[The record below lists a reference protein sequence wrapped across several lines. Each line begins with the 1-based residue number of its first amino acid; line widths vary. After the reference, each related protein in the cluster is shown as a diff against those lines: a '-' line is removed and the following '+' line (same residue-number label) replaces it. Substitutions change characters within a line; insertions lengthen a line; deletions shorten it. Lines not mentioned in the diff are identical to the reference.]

1 MNISNKVL
9 ILGAQTVSLIFAPLY
24 LPVVAFIVLFF
35 FSYMSYMPW
44 TYNLQII
51 FMVYC
56 FTVLLPWVG
65 IFLYRKINGW
75 TRHQQGKRERRMV
88 PYLLSILC
96 YSGLLLLMRNLHM
109 PRFTMGLIVA
119 ALAIQIVCALTNSW
133 IKVSTHAAASGGV
146 IGCLMAFSLI
156 FHFDPTVPLCVCILL
171 NGLVCSAR
179 LILRQHT
186 LTDLWLGTFIGIL
199 CGFFSI
205 VLI

>member
-75 TRHQQGKRERRMV
+75 TRHQLGKHLPALPKHHRNFCLHNGRV
-88 PYLLSILC
+88 QNSI
-96 YSGLLLLMRNLHM
+96 GQQLH
-109 PRFTMGLIVA
+109 
-119 ALAIQIVCALTNSW
+119 
-133 IKVSTHAAASGGV
+133 
-146 IGCLMAFSLI
+146 
-156 FHFDPTVPLCVCILL
+156 
-171 NGLVCSAR
+171 GLVGRVDCFSAKGR
-179 LILRQHT
+179 KARHQHLFHGFLFHRHRPLRKN
-186 LTDLWLGTFIGIL
+186 LL
-199 CGFFSI
+199 
-205 VLI
+205 

>member
-35 FSYMSYMPW
+35 FSYMIYMPW

-75 TRHQQGKRERRMV
+75 TRHQLGKRERRMV